1 MKERLLRKLCW
12 SKASNTAHNI
22 EVARS
27 DAPVVMSGVCSIA
40 TYDDLGREWCIRSFM
55 PSLVALKILT
65 WLASDYLAVP
75 DSAALNGMKALAGG
89 VNSDILVVCGESSTA
104 SVGVMLGLNADE
116 LLQTD

>member
-27 DAPVVMSGVCSIA
+27 DAPVVMSGVVLQLTA
-40 TYDDLGREWCIRSFM
+40 DLRREWYIRSFM
-55 PSLVALKILT
+55 PSLAALEILT

-75 DSAALNGMKALAGG
+75 DSAALDGMKALAEG

-104 SVGVMLGLNADE
+104 SVGVMLGLSADE